1 MESIRL
7 DSLPICEQ
15 QVRFLLFHLHFL
27 ALDAPALEH
36 IIQGI
41 LRAWENNLEATNCSH
56 SLKE

>member
-27 ALDAPALEH
+27 ALDAPTLEH

-41 LRAWENNLEATNCSH
+41 LRAWG
-56 SLKE
+56 K